1 MPQMDCHQTQSLKKE
16 NRIIANVDIRQM
28 FNVSAATAN
37 RILAKMSEYGKLK
50 KIRNGKSWGYIKN
63 RD

>member
-50 KIRNGKSWGYIKN
+50 KIRNGKFWGYIKN

>member
-37 RILAKMSEYGKLK
+37 RILAKKSEYGKLK
-50 KIRNGKSWGYIKN
+50 KIRNGKFWGYIKN